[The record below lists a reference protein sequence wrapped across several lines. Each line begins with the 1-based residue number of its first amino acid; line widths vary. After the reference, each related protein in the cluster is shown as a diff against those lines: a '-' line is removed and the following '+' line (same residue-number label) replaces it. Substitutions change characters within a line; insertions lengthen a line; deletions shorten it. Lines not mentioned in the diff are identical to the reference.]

1 MTAFGLTL
9 AGISFIFLMTT
20 LGSAVA
26 FLLKNDLS
34 KKTQAF
40 VFGLASGIM
49 IASSIWSLLL
59 PALETFSLKF
69 KWLAFLPAVCA
80 FALGGA
86 FLIVLDLVFPFIIK
100 DNKKAGLSTMK
111 SFRLFLAVTFHNIPE
126 GLAVGFAFGLANAVQ
141 SPSAMLGGL
150 GLAFGIGIQNFPEG
164 MAVVLPMKTAI
175 KSRKKAFIWGVCSG
189 VVEPIF
195 AVLGCILAFKLQPLQ
210 PWLLSAS
217 AGAMIFVTVGDL
229 IPDTKIS
236 DESKIGAVGVMLGF
250 MFMMALDVGL
260 G

>member
-49 IASSIWSLLL
+49 IASSIWSLIL
-59 PALETFSLKF
+59 PALDSFRLQF
-69 KWLAFLPAVCA
+69 KAFAFLPAVCA
-80 FALGGA
+80 VALGGV
-86 FLIVLDLVFPFIIK
+86 FLVLLDVVLPLI
-100 DNKKAGLSTMK
+100 NKKTACAGVGLTK
-111 SFRLFLAVTFHNIPE
+111 SFRMFLAVTFHNIPE
-126 GLAVGFAFGLANAVQ
+126 GLAVGFAFGVANALNEPTAV
-141 SPSAMLGGL
+141 LGAL

-164 MAVVLPMKTAI
+164 MAVVLPMKTAL
-175 KSRKKAFIWGVCSG
+175 KSNKKAFLWGVGSG
-189 VVEPIF
+189 GVEPIF
-195 AVLGCILAFKLQPLQ
+195 AVLGCILAFKLKFLQ

-217 AGAMIFVTVGDL
+217 AGAMLFVSAGDL
-229 IPDTKIS
+229 IPD
-236 DESKIGAVGVMLGF
+236 SKTPDNPNIGAWGVLIGF
-250 MFMMALDVGL
+250 LFMMALDVGL